1 MSPIDMAIVK
11 EIAQTQIGTM
21 TYLGPVPSLTED
33 ESLTYLHEVISSCL
47 SAHKVQ
53 IVLDFAKVSA
63 INSKALELLLDL
75 HGHAVSEGGWI
86 KVTNLHHVIQDVFIA
101 TGLHEHIHNIDTATN
116 EEQRSAN
123 NITRAKR
130 KLGDILLDKGI
141 INEKQIAEA
150 TRLQQ
155 QTGMRI
161 GHILIEKGWVT
172 EEQML
177 KCLSEQLNI
186 PYLMLRPGCYDPEI
200 AKLLKRETAYR
211 LEVLLLFKIRGV
223 VTVATHVPQSVPN
236 VDEIETITG
245 CKVRPV
251 LARREDILDYINEVH
266 AETNYISDYM
276 SVLGKS
282 SSHNKQ
288 LLPNSFTNID
298 TVSGDSP
305 VINLVNS
312 MIQRAVHEGASD
324 IHIEPARSKTSIR
337 FRIDGILY
345 ETMAPPSEMHS
356 AIVSRLKVMANL
368 DISEKRLPQDGRIQV
383 TIQNRSVDL
392 RVSTLPGIFGE
403 VVVLRL
409 LDKSQAI
416 HDINDLGME
425 KHNLDLF
432 KRLLKNSHGMVLV
445 TGPTGSGKT
454 TTLYAAINHIN
465 SIEKNIV
472 TIEDPIEYQVDII
485 NQNQVNETI
494 GMTFARTLKHILR
507 QDPDII
513 MVGEIRDKETA
524 EIAIHAALTG
534 HLVLSTLHTND
545 SIGATFR
552 LADMGIE
559 PYLLSSAIGG
569 VIAQRLVRRVCNEC
583 KTFYPAPQDIKSR
596 FGWTNRKKARLAKG
610 EGCPTC
616 YDSGYKGRMG
626 IYEIIE
632 FDDEMQKLINSN
644 PSHEEIKAILKNK
657 GHKTLF
663 DDGLNHV
670 LSGET
675 TLEELSRVINE

>member
-1 MSPIDMAIVK
+1 MAIVK

-21 TYLGPVPSLTED
+21 TYLGPVPSLTDD
-33 ESLTYLHEVISSCL
+33 ESLTYLHEVISACL
-47 SAHKVQ
+47 SAHKPQ

-63 INSKALELLLDL
+63 VSSRALELLLDL
-75 HGHAVSEGGWI
+75 HGNAVSADGWI

-101 TGLHEHIHNIDTATN
+101 TGLIDHIRNIDTTSS
-116 EEQRSAN
+116 EPHHSTKT
-123 NITRAKR
+123 ITRAKR

-141 INEKQIAEA
+141 VNEKQIAEA
-150 TRLQQ
+150 TRLQRE
-155 QTGMRI
+155 TGMRI
-161 GHILIEKGWVT
+161 GHVLIEKGWVT

-186 PYLMLRPGCYDPEI
+186 PYIMLRPGCYDPDVARLI
-200 AKLLKRETAYR
+200 KRETAYR
-211 LEVLLLFKIRGV
+211 LEVLPLFKIRGV
-223 VTVATHVPQSVPN
+223 LTLATHVPQSVPN

-251 LARREDILDYINEVH
+251 LARREDILDYVNEVH

-276 SVLGKS
+276 SVLGKGTA
-282 SSHNKQ
+282 HGRQ

-298 TVSGDSP
+298 SMSGDSP

-312 MIQRAVHEGASD
+312 MIHRAVHEGASD
-324 IHIEPARSKTSIR
+324 IHIEPARTKTSIR
-337 FRIDGILY
+337 LRIDGILH
-345 ETMAPPSEMHS
+345 EAMAPPVEMHS

-383 TIQNRSVDL
+383 SIQSRGIDL
-392 RVSTLPGIFGE
+392 RISTLPGIFGE
-403 VVVLRL
+403 VVVLRV
-409 LDKSQAI
+409 LDKSQSI
-416 HDINDLGME
+416 HEIAELGMSKE
-425 KHNLDLF
+425 NLSHF
-432 KRLLKNSHGMVLV
+432 KRILKRSHGMILV

-454 TTLYAAINHIN
+454 TTLYAAISHLN
-465 SIEKNIV
+465 SVEKNIV
-472 TIEDPIEYQVDII
+472 TIEDPIEYQVDIV
-485 NQNQVNETI
+485 NQNQVNESI
-494 GMTFARTLKHILR
+494 GLTFSRTLKHVLR

-545 SIGATFR
+545 SMGATIR
-552 LADMGIE
+552 LADMGVE
-559 PYLLSSAIGG
+559 PYLLSSAISG
-569 VIAQRLVRRVCNEC
+569 VIAQRLVRKVCNEC
-583 KTFYPAPQDIKSR
+583 KTFYPAPQEIRTKY
-596 FGWTNRKKARLAKG
+596 GWTSRKKVELAKG

-616 YDSGYKGRMG
+616 YDSGYKGRLG

-632 FDDEMQKLINSN
+632 FDSDLQKLVNTN
-644 PSHEEIKAILKNK
+644 PSHEELKAILKNK

-670 LSGET
+670 LNGET
-675 TLEELSRVINE
+675 TLEELTRVVNE